1 MAFSCYEILVL
12 DVFFSKLNI
21 LSWFNFSDDC
31 IIYSGIKYL
40 LHKYQSYHIVI
51 PELSHSYHIVI
62 PEMLMVLRNNPWNQ
76 VYILLLYQILVWY
89 VYTKTLTDQ
98 GITNSCGV
106 KWIFLYFTSLNELP
120 VFQFYFLNFL
130 PFSWPTWLTV

>member
-1 MAFSCYEILVL
+1 MAFSYYEILVL

-40 LHKYQSYHIVI
+40 LHKYQSYHIVLLGI
-51 PELSHSYHIVI
+51 SRF
-62 PEMLMVLRNNPWNQ
+62 PEMLMVLRNNPWNR

-89 VYTKTLTDQ
+89 VYKKTLTD
-98 GITNSCGV
+98 
-106 KWIFLYFTSLNELP
+106 
-120 VFQFYFLNFL
+120 
-130 PFSWPTWLTV
+130 